1 MLTPADDIHHIN
13 KHTFKVPFVCGCR
26 DLGEALR
33 RVAEG
38 AAMIRTKGEA
48 GTGNVVEAVRHA
60 RAVQGAIRQL
70 QTMDDDE
77 LYVYAKVGGRQPG
90 ASWRHRAF
98 QVLAGQLDE

>member
-77 LYVYAKVGGRQPG
+77 LYVYAKVG
-90 ASWRHRAF
+90 
-98 QVLAGQLDE
+98 E